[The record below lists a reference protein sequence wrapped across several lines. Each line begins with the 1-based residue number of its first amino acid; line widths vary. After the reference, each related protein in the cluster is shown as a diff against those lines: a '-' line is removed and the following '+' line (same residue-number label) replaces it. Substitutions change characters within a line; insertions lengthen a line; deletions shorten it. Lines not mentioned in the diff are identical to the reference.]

1 MKYMFAL
8 CGIGIAALAG
18 CAATEG
24 NTNTTC
30 EPLAS
35 GSAAAMPQWQGT
47 VFTIVMENKDR
58 TDIVGNAD
66 APFINQVIGQNALAA
81 GYHDAYV
88 HPSEPNY
95 LWMAAGENFGVLD
108 DSDPIDHHIA
118 STSHI
123 ADQIELAGLTWK
135 SYQESM
141 GSACGLSSHGE
152 YAAKHNPF
160 VFFNDVNG
168 WDGSAFHPEQRCNA
182 HVVDYA
188 QLDTDLAA
196 NTLPKYAFITPNLM
210 DDMHDGTI
218 AEGDAWLARE
228 LPKIL
233 GSEAFNHGGI
243 VFLLWDEGSG
253 LTPGD
258 DPPFIAISANA
269 KGGYVSTID
278 YDTSSYL
285 LTVEKMLGLAPLP
298 CGGSDAATIP
308 SMDDL
313 FSVSLTAPGTSTS
326 NTGTGSGG

>member
-1 MKYMFAL
+1 
-8 CGIGIAALAG
+8 
-18 CAATEG
+18 
-24 NTNTTC
+24 
-30 EPLAS
+30 
-35 GSAAAMPQWQGT
+35 
-47 VFTIVMENKDR
+47 
-58 TDIVGNAD
+58 
-66 APFINQVIGQNALAA
+66 
-81 GYHDAYV
+81 
-88 HPSEPNY
+88 
-95 LWMAAGENFGVLD
+95 
-108 DSDPIDHHIA
+108 
-118 STSHI
+118 
-123 ADQIELAGLTWK
+123 
-135 SYQESM
+135 M